1 MSNGAPIGVFDSG
14 FGGLTAVRELRRI
27 LPGED
32 IVYFG
37 DNARIPYG
45 DKSAETI
52 VKYACQDAAFLLSLG
67 VKAILVACGT
77 VSSVAIDH
85 LREKISVP
93 VVGVIE
99 PAANKALEL
108 SKSGKIGVL
117 GTKATVKSG
126 SYERVLRS
134 MEKEVSTVGVAC
146 PLLVPLVENGY
157 VHDDSLITRLAVREY
172 IEPIEKAG
180 CDCIILGC
188 THYPLLERIF
198 KLEWQGGELV
208 NTGREAAVAL
218 SRILETADQLAPEG
232 SKGSLRLYS
241 SDSAENFIDSASMYL
256 GGNEA
261 IKDFERV
268 DILSYGL

>member
-1 MSNGAPIGVFDSG
+1 MSNCAPIGVFDSG

-27 LPGED
+27 LPGEN

-52 VKYACQDAAFLLSLG
+52 IKYACQDAAFLLSLG

-77 VSSVAIDH
+77 VSSVAIDV
-85 LREKISVP
+85 LKEKISVP

-99 PAANKALEL
+99 PAAKRALAL
-108 SKSGKIGVL
+108 SKKGMIGVL

-126 SYERVLRS
+126 SYERFIRTLDG
-134 MEKEVSTVGVAC
+134 KVSTVGVAC

-157 VHDDSLITRLAVREY
+157 VSENNQITRLAVREY
-172 IEPIEKAG
+172 IEPIEKSG

-188 THYPLLERIF
+188 THYPLLERVF
-198 KLEWQGGELV
+198 KAEWAEGELI

-218 SRILETADQLAPEG
+218 SDILKASDALSPDG
-232 SKGSLRLYS
+232 SRGGLKLYS
-241 SDSAENFIDSASMYL
+241 SDSAENFIDAAAMYL
-256 GGNEA
+256 GEA